1 MCTALKYF
9 CKGIIKSRR
18 EVLRIHERETDM
30 KSRVC
35 GPSSTIL
42 ELVNKTKTQ
51 QLSWIRFDEIK
62 AYLDRENIGIGRILC
77 LNSFFLFLRNRREIP
92 IFNSVFFAY
101 YDGFVYSIS
110 RSQYSASY
118 RLYRYSVSRAQW
130 AIVRDEP
137 TTIVRLYNIIRLSD
151 EQEDDQEIIEFLYST
166 NQVLA

>member
-1 MCTALKYF
+1 
-9 CKGIIKSRR
+9 
-18 EVLRIHERETDM
+18 M

-92 IFNSVFFAY
+92 IFNSVFFAF